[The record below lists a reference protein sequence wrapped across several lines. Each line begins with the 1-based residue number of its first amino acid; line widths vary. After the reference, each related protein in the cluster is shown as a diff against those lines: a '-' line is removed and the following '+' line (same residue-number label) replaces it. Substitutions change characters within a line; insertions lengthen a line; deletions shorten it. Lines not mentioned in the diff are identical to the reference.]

1 MDTSDILTLIG
12 LGFTGLVCLLGTV
25 TWFHLFMAD
34 YKEKARA
41 ELAEAIK
48 TVKEETAKEVERVE
62 NQVKD
67 LTSLA
72 MSVALM
78 GKAIEHLTENFKEH
92 QGSLIDV
99 KKALTSIDNRI
110 NQMAL
115 DAAKRAPRA
124 TRPRTRK
131 DKINESIRTSD

>member
-1 MDTSDILTLIG
+1 MTTSDILTLIG

-34 YKEKARA
+34 YKEKARS
-41 ELAEAIK
+41 ELAQAVK
-48 TVKEETAKEVERVE
+48 DVKEETTREIERVE

-72 MSVALM
+72 LSVGLM

-92 QGSLIDV
+92 QGSLLDV

-115 DAAKRAPRA
+115 DAAKRAPRQS
-124 TRPRTRK
+124 RPRTRK
-131 DKINESIRTSD
+131 DKLNDRIKASD